1 MKTIVKF
8 FEIDVPFCL
17 NVYGD
22 GVSPLAGNCTAEVG
36 VTGDQKCFNTFNY
49 SHDCQDPSNYSAGTK
64 TLRFLQR
71 DSGYLPADLDG
82 IPILDDWRISGGRI
96 SAGENFGS
104 RFILN
109 VDLFDCKHND
119 TGIDPYISERAYKD
133 IAYENGTF
141 LGKFRARFP
150 FLEGAACRAY
160 EGYLGQ
166 DYSEYD
172 CYNFIIDK
180 MEGPD
185 ERFKARLI
193 ATDFLK
199 LLNDE
204 KALAP
209 APSNGYLSA
218 DYIAGTTSVTLT
230 PTGIGDLEYGLSG
243 RVAIGKELFDY
254 TRVDTTDVLN
264 LSPALGDD
272 HKSGEVAQN
281 TLVYSPQ
288 SAGLIAEDLIANHSP
303 LSLAYTD
310 GATWAARIAEVNNF
324 SYQREIVKPTATRKL
339 LNELIEQVG
348 LTCRANLV
356 TNKVD
361 IDVLRPTPVT
371 GSLVDETV
379 IQPNSFR
386 QSDQPE
392 KRYDQAIVYYDK
404 RDPFSSDE
412 PESYYSAA
420 GYLDAD
426 IKYPTINTKVVY
438 SQWIQAGGFSPAQA
452 VAKRLVARYKRPPR
466 LFEFSLFGV
475 DRRSH
480 GEIVP
485 LSFYGISDA
494 TGSRN
499 AINTILIGAIN
510 SKKHSKYIAEEY
522 TIDAGLY
529 DGDIVIPFDYDRNNI
544 NLRDSYNSIVVG
556 GVVDTSP
563 SAPDV
568 IFIIR
573 SGVVIGSENI
583 IIHAIE
589 TGDWPSGFTPKLVIE
604 GGAYV
609 VGRGPSGGYGSAGSK
624 GGDAILA
631 TSLLNIDNNGV
642 IGGAGGSGG
651 GQVRYGGAG
660 GSYGVIGTYQ
670 GGGGAGRLYGYPN
683 GTLTAGGSGPSGAR
697 GGNLGEDGEDAITSG
712 DIVGYSG
719 GAAGVAINGAS
730 NVTFTN
736 MGTILG
742 AQVG

>member
-17 NVYGD
+17 NAYGD
-22 GVSPLAGNCTAEVG
+22 GVSPLTGNCTAEVG

-49 SHDCQDPSNYSAGTK
+49 SHDCQDPVNYSAGTK
-64 TLRFLQR
+64 TIRFLQR

-82 IPILDDWRISGGRI
+82 IPILDDWRISGGRM
-96 SAGENFGS
+96 SPGENFGS
-104 RFILN
+104 RFVLS

-141 LGKFRARFP
+141 LGKFRAKFP

-166 DYSEYD
+166 DYSEYT

-209 APSNGYLSA
+209 VPSNGYLSA

-230 PTGIGDLEYGLSG
+230 PVGIGDLEYGLTG
-243 RVAIGKELFDY
+243 RVAIGKEIFDY
-254 TRVDTTDVLN
+254 TRVATTDVLT
-264 LSPALGDD
+264 LSPAMADA

-281 TLVYSPQ
+281 TLVYGPQ

-303 LSLAYTD
+303 LSTAYTD

-339 LNELIEQVG
+339 FNELIEQVG
-348 LTCRANLV
+348 LTVRANLI

-361 IDVLRPTPVT
+361 LDVLRPNPIT
-371 GSLVDETV
+371 GKLVSEEI

-392 KRYDQAIVYYDK
+392 KRYDKAIVYYDK

-452 VAKRLVARYKRPPR
+452 VATRLVARYKRPPR
-466 LFEFSLFGV
+466 VFEFSLFGE
-475 DRRSH
+475 DQRNH

-485 LSFYGISDA
+485 FSYYGINDA

-499 AINTILIGAIN
+499 TINTIIVSALQ
-510 SKKHSKYIAEEY
+510 SKKQSKYIAEEY

-529 DGDIVIPFDYDRNNI
+529 SGDIIIPFDYDDFNI
-544 NLRDSYNSIVVG
+544 VLREKYNQIVVG

-573 SGVVIGSENI
+573 AGFKIGSKFSSVPSI
-583 IIHAIE
+583 ID
-589 TGDWPSGFTPKLVIE
+589 GDWPAGFTPKLVIE
-604 GGAYV
+604 AGAGVYGKGGN
-609 VGRGPSGGYGSAGSK
+609 GGYGGDGVGEDGSDAIQVTSALDIDNQGTIGGGGGGGGGSK
-624 GGDAILA
+624 
-631 TSLLNIDNNGV
+631 LNV
-642 IGGAGGSGG
+642 SPFTAY
-651 GQVRYGGAG
+651 R
-660 GSYGVIGTYQ
+660 
-670 GGGGAGRLYGYPN
+670 GGGGAGFTAGFGDSG
-683 GTLTAGGSGPSGAR
+683 GTLATGGLNDIAGDGGDLGQDGTSGDSGPISHAAGGSAGA
-697 GGNLGEDGEDAITSG
+697 
-712 DIVGYSG
+712 
-719 GAAGVAINGAS
+719 AINGVS

-736 MGTILG
+736 AGTILG
-742 AQVG
+742 AQIG

>member
-17 NVYGD
+17 NAYGD
-22 GVSPLAGNCTAEVG
+22 GVSPLTGNCTAEVG

-49 SHDCQDPSNYSAGTK
+49 SHDCQDPANYSAGTK
-64 TLRFLQR
+64 TIRFLQR

-82 IPILDDWRISGGRI
+82 IPILDDWRISGGRM
-96 SAGENFGS
+96 SPGENFGS
-104 RFILN
+104 RFVLS

-141 LGKFRARFP
+141 LGKFRAKFP

-160 EGYLGQ
+160 EGCLGQ
-166 DYSEYD
+166 DYSEYT

-218 DYIAGTTSVTLT
+218 DYISGTTSVTLT
-230 PTGIGDLEYGLSG
+230 PVGIGDLEYGLTG

-254 TRVDTTDVLN
+254 TRVATTDVLT
-264 LSPALGDD
+264 LSPAMADG

-281 TLVYSPQ
+281 TLVYGPQ

-303 LSLAYTD
+303 LSTAYTD

-339 LNELIEQVG
+339 FNELIEQVG
-348 LTCRANLV
+348 LTVRANLI

-361 IDVLRPTPVT
+361 LDVLRPNPIT
-371 GSLVDETV
+371 GKLVSEEI

-392 KRYDQAIVYYDK
+392 KRYDKAIVYYDK

-426 IKYPTINTKVVY
+426 IKYPTISTKVVY

-452 VAKRLVARYKRPPR
+452 VATRLVARYKRPPR
-466 LFEFSLFGV
+466 LFEFSLFGE
-475 DRRSH
+475 DQRGH

-485 LSFYGISDA
+485 FSYYGINDA
-494 TGSRN
+494 TGARNTIN
-499 AINTILIGAIN
+499 AIVVGALQ
-510 SKKHSKYIAEEY
+510 SKKKSNYIAEEY
-522 TIDAGLY
+522 TIDASLY
-529 DGDIVIPFDYDRNNI
+529 DGDIIIPFDYHRNNI
-544 NLRDSYNSIVVG
+544 NLRDVYNSIVVG

-563 SAPDV
+563 GAPDV
-568 IFIIR
+568 IFIVR
-573 SGVVIGSENI
+573 SSVVIGSDSTSLTSI
-583 IIHAIE
+583 VD
-589 TGDWPSGFTPKLVIE
+589 GDWPVGFTPKLVIE
-604 GGAYV
+604 SGAYV
-609 VGRGPSGGYGSAGSK
+609 VGRGGNGGYGNNGIGDD
-624 GGDAILA
+624 GGDAIEVVN
-631 TSLLNIDNNGV
+631 SLDIDNQGT
-642 IGGAGGSGG
+642 IGGGG
-651 GQVRYGGAG
+651 GGGG
-660 GSYGVIGTYQ
+660 GGKLQISPFTAYL
-670 GGGGAGRLYGYPN
+670 GGGGAGSNVGSGDPDGSLTTGGDSN
-683 GTLTAGGSGPSGAR
+683 VVGDGGDLGQAGTAGVSGPITHYA
-697 GGNLGEDGEDAITSG
+697 GGQAGRA
-712 DIVGYSG
+712 IVG
-719 GAAGVAINGAS
+719 VS

-736 MGTILG
+736 VGTILG